1 MRVKVVIMVDLPEVK
16 SECKGTKILD
26 NADFT
31 VKSSDGKEL
40 DIEILDYDFDN

>member
-1 MRVKVVIMVDLPEVK
+1 MRVEVIISVNIPEVNSSK
-16 SECKGTKILD
+16 KCEKILND
-26 NADFT
+26 ADFT

>member
-26 NADFT
+26 KIGRAH
-31 VKSSDGKEL
+31 V
-40 DIEILDYDFDN
+40 